1 MIDVKRRDG
10 ESDGL
15 TSVVAGK
22 AVVTSMTIVVD
33 KS

>member
-10 ESDGL
+10 ESDGP
-15 TSVVAGK
+15 TSVASGK
-22 AVVTSMTIVVD
+22 AVVTSMIIVVD